1 MEQKILNR
9 NIESLVKHRNLILV
23 FSLSLLISNILLS
36 AYILTSNKKVILVP
50 GIKDIMEISD
60 NAVSSSYIQ
69 ATTDMMLSNL
79 LDLNE
84 SNIEVK
90 KQTVLKN
97 TTSNSYQSISNYFD
111 KQIADI
117 IKFKISTYFTPREW
131 KINEKKLLVVV
142 TGILSSRFGE
152 NGVEKKE
159 INITMKFE
167 YTGGILRLSEF
178 LPIEVVHEQ

>member
-1 MEQKILNR
+1 ME
-9 NIESLVKHRNLILV
+9 V
-23 FSLSLLISNILLS
+23 
-36 AYILTSNKKVILVP
+36 
-50 GIKDIMEISD
+50 SD

-84 SNIEVK
+84 SSIEIK

-131 KINEKKLLVVV
+131 KINESKY
-142 TGILSSRFGE
+142 
-152 NGVEKKE
+152 KE
-159 INITMKFE
+159 MK
-167 YTGGILRLSEF
+167 I
-178 LPIEVVHEQ
+178 